1 MRMVYGRHGGGEMH
15 TGFGGGGLRTERIGA
30 SWKAYIILYRWDDI
44 IKIGFIVM
52 VMDGMHWIQLSDD
65 RDWW

>member
-1 MRMVYGRHGGGEMH
+1 
-15 TGFGGGGLRTERIGA
+15 LRTERIGA

-52 VMDGMHWIQLSDD
+52 VMDGIRWIQLSDD
-65 RDWW
+65 GLVVGCCEHGNEHSNSMKCKESLAS